1 MLDCDSRV
9 LLAFGGKKSV
19 ISHLKIEVM
28 QEAYIYDVVRS
39 PRGRG
44 RKDGALY
51 GIKAVSLL
59 STVLEAL
66 RDRNA
71 LDTSLIEDMIIG
83 CVTQVGE
90 QSGDIAKTAAIKAG
104 YSDAV
109 SGVTLNRFCGS
120 GLESVNQA
128 AAYIMSGQMDLLV
141 AGGVESMSRNP
152 MGSDGFGLLGDPEM
166 TSTHGI
172 VPQGISADLIATL
185 DGIGRREVD
194 AFAAESHR
202 RAAIAQSENRFSRS
216 LIAISDV
223 AGGIALDRDETVRP
237 DTSVDGLGAL
247 KPSFAIMGE
256 KGGYDTVAIQRY
268 PEVERIDHIHHA
280 GNSSGIVDGASAV
293 LIGSK
298 AAGQRMGLKPR
309 ARIRSFG
316 IVGTEPTIMLVGPA
330 PASLKALGKAGMQV
344 GDIDLF
350 EVNEAF
356 AIVPMHFMR
365 ELGVSHDRVNV
376 NGGAIAL
383 GHPLGATGAMLIGT
397 VLDELERRGLQTGLV
412 TLCIGGGMGIATII
426 ERV

>member
-1 MLDCDSRV
+1 
-9 LLAFGGKKSV
+9 
-19 ISHLKIEVM
+19 M
-28 QEAYIYDVVRS
+28 QEAYIYDAVRT

-51 GIKAVSLL
+51 GVKSVNLL

-66 RDRNA
+66 QQRNQ
-71 LDTSLIEDMIIG
+71 LDTSLVEDLIIG

-90 QSGDIAKTAAIKAG
+90 QSGDVAKTAAIKSG

-109 SGVTLNRFCGS
+109 AGVTLNRFCGS
-120 GLESVNQA
+120 GLEAINQS
-128 AAYIMSGQMDLLV
+128 AAYVMSGQMDLLV

-166 TSTHGI
+166 TATYRI
-172 VPQGISADLIATL
+172 VPQGISADLIATM
-185 DGIGRREVD
+185 DGVSRTEVD

-202 RAAIAQSENRFSRS
+202 RAAQAQAEGRFSRS
-216 LIAISDV
+216 LVAVRDV
-223 AGGIALDRDETVRP
+223 SGAVALDRDETVRP
-237 DTSVDGLGAL
+237 ETSVAGLANL
-247 KPSFAIMGE
+247 KPSFAVMGE

-268 PEVERIDHIHHA
+268 PEVEGIDHVHHA
-280 GNSSGIVDGASAV
+280 GNSSGIVDGAGVV

-298 AAGQRMGLKPR
+298 AAGQRMGIQPR

-330 PASLKALGKAGMQV
+330 PASRKALQKAGMNI

-356 AIVPMHFMR
+356 AIVPMHFMQD
-365 ELGVSHDRVNV
+365 LGVSHDRVNV
-376 NGGAIAL
+376 NGGAIAM

-397 VLDELERRGLQTGLV
+397 VLDELERRDLQTGLV
-412 TLCIGGGMGIATII
+412 TLCIGGGMGIATVI

>member
-1 MLDCDSRV
+1 
-9 LLAFGGKKSV
+9 
-19 ISHLKIEVM
+19 M
-28 QEAYIYDVVRS
+28 QEAYIYDAVRT

-44 RKDGALY
+44 RKDGSLH
-51 GIKAVSLL
+51 GIKSVSLL
-59 STVLEAL
+59 STVLNAL
-66 RDRNA
+66 RDRNH
-71 LDTSLIEDMIIG
+71 LDTSLVEDVIIG

-90 QSGDIAKTAAIKAG
+90 QSGDVAKSAAIKSG

-109 SGVTLNRFCGS
+109 AGVTLNRFCGS

-166 TSTHGI
+166 TSTHRI
-172 VPQGISADLIATL
+172 VPQGISADLIATM
-185 DGIGRREVD
+185 DGVGRRDVD
-194 AFAAESHR
+194 LFAAESHR
-202 RAAIAQSENRFSRS
+202 RAAIAQSQGYFARS
-216 LIAISDV
+216 IVPVYDV
-223 AGGIALDRDETVRP
+223 AGLIALDRDETIRKE
-237 DTSVDGLGAL
+237 TTADGLASL
-247 KPSFAIMGE
+247 RPSFAIMGE
-256 KGGYDTVAIQRY
+256 QGGYDTVAIQRY
-268 PEVERIDHIHHA
+268 PEVERIDHVHHA
-280 GNSSGIVDGASAV
+280 GNSSGLVDGASVV

-298 AAGQRMGLKPR
+298 SAGKKLGLNPR

-316 IVGTEPTIMLVGPA
+316 IVGTEPTIMLVGPG
-330 PASLKALGKAGMQV
+330 PASRKALQKAGMQLA
-344 GDIDLF
+344 DIDLF

-397 VLDELERRGLQTGLV
+397 VLDELERRNLQTGLV

>member
-1 MLDCDSRV
+1 
-9 LLAFGGKKSV
+9 
-19 ISHLKIEVM
+19 M
-28 QEAYIYDVVRS
+28 QEAYIYDAVRS

-51 GIKAVSLL
+51 GIKSVSLL
-59 STVLEAL
+59 STVLGAL

-71 LDTSLIEDMIIG
+71 LDTSLIEDLIIG

-90 QSGDIAKTAAIKAG
+90 QSGDVAKTAAIKSG

-109 SGVTLNRFCGS
+109 AGVTLNRFCGS

-166 TSTHGI
+166 TSTFRI
-172 VPQGISADLIATL
+172 VPQGISADLIATM
-185 DGIGRREVD
+185 DGVTRHDVD
-194 AFAAESHR
+194 QFAAESHR
-202 RAAIAQSENRFSRS
+202 RAFLAQSEARFAKSMVP
-216 LIAISDV
+216 INDV
-223 AGGIALDRDETVRP
+223 AGIVALDRDETVRP
-237 DTSVDGLGAL
+237 ETTVDSLAAL

-268 PEVERIDHIHHA
+268 PEVERIEHIHHA
-280 GNSSGIVDGASAV
+280 GNSSGIVDGAAVV

-298 AAGQRMGLKPR
+298 EAGVKMGIHPR
-309 ARIRSFG
+309 AKIRSFG

-330 PASLKALGKAGMQV
+330 PASRKALQKAGMQI

-356 AIVPMHFMR
+356 AIVPMHFMQ
-365 ELGVSHDRVNV
+365 ELGVAHDRVNV

-397 VLDELERRGLQTGLV
+397 VLDELERRDLQTGLV

>member
-1 MLDCDSRV
+1 
-9 LLAFGGKKSV
+9 
-19 ISHLKIEVM
+19 M
-28 QEAYIYDVVRS
+28 QEAFIYDALRT

-44 RKDGALY
+44 KKDGSLY
-51 GIKAVSLL
+51 GVKSVSLL
-59 STVLEAL
+59 TTVLDAM
-66 RDRNA
+66 RDRHQ
-71 LDTSLIEDMIIG
+71 LDTSLIEDLIIG

-109 SGVTLNRFCGS
+109 AGVTLNRFCGS
-120 GLESVNQA
+120 GLEAINQS
-128 AAYIMSGQMDLLV
+128 AAYIMSGQMDLLM

-166 TSTHGI
+166 TSTHRI

-185 DGIGRREVD
+185 DEISRRDVD
-194 AFAAESHR
+194 EFAAESHK
-202 RAAIAQSENRFSRS
+202 RAAFAQANGYFDRS
-216 LIAISDV
+216 IVPVHNV
-223 AGGIALDRDETVRP
+223 AGGIALAKDETIRP
-237 DTSVDGLGAL
+237 DTSADSLAAL

-268 PEVERIDHIHHA
+268 PEVEHIDHVHHA
-280 GNSSGIVDGASAV
+280 GNSSGIVDGAGVV

-298 AAGQRMGLKPR
+298 LAGQKMGIKPR
-309 ARIRSFG
+309 AKIRSFG

-330 PASLKALGKAGMQV
+330 PASEKALQKAGMKIS
-344 GDIDLF
+344 DIDLF

-356 AIVPMHFMR
+356 AIVPMHFMQALNVPH
-365 ELGVSHDRVNV
+365 EKVNV

-397 VLDELERRGLQTGLV
+397 VLDELERRDLATGLV

>member
-1 MLDCDSRV
+1 
-9 LLAFGGKKSV
+9 
-19 ISHLKIEVM
+19 M
-28 QEAYIYDVVRS
+28 QEAYIYDAVRT

-44 RKDGALY
+44 RKDGSLY
-51 GIKAVSLL
+51 GVKSVSLL

-66 RDRNA
+66 QQRNN
-71 LDTSLIEDMIIG
+71 LDTSLVEDLIIG

-90 QSGDIAKTAAIKAG
+90 QSGDVAKTAAIKAG
-104 YSDAV
+104 YSEAV
-109 SGVTLNRFCGS
+109 AGVTLNRFCGS
-120 GLESVNQA
+120 GLESINQC
-128 AAYIMSGQMDLLV
+128 AAYVMSGQMELLI

-166 TSTHGI
+166 TSTHAI
-172 VPQGISADLIATL
+172 VPQGISADLIATM
-185 DGIGRREVD
+185 DGITRRDVD

-202 RAAIAQSENRFSRS
+202 RAALAQAENRFAKS
-216 LIAISDV
+216 LISVRDV
-223 AGGIALDRDETVRP
+223 AGRIALDRDETVRP
-237 DTSVDGLGAL
+237 ETSVDGLGQL

-268 PEVERIDHIHHA
+268 PEIESIDHVHHA
-280 GNSSGIVDGASAV
+280 GNSSGIVDGAAVV

-298 AAGQRMGLKPR
+298 AAGAQMGLRPR

-330 PASLKALGKAGMQV
+330 PATRKALQKAGMTI

-356 AIVPMHFMR
+356 AIVPMHFMQD
-365 ELGVSHDRVNV
+365 LGVSHDRVNV
-376 NGGAIAL
+376 NGGAIAM

-397 VLDELERRGLQTGLV
+397 VLDELERRDQQTGLV